1 MSTVFGAQRN
11 HQLLLQRD
19 LADTISPLYCKPF
32 LAIVL
37 GKSLKAEAVCPK
49 TSKATTR
56 FKRTRTITQKNVLLR
71 EGIKISKGGFKISK
85 GGFKISKGG
94 LGYSFHFPTQ
104 LE

>member
-19 LADTISPLYCKPF
+19 IADTIPSLYCKPF

-37 GKSLKAEAVCPK
+37 GRSLKAEAVCPK
-49 TSKATTR
+49 TSKATAR

-71 EGIKISKGGFKISK
+71 EGSKISKGGFKMVI
-85 GGFKISKGG
+85 G
-94 LGYSFHFPTQ
+94 
-104 LE
+104 